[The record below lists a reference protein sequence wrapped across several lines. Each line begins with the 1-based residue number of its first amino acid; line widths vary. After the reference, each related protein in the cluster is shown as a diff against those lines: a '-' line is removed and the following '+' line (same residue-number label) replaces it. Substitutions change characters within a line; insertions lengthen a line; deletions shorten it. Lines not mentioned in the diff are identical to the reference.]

1 MDLDMILKEL
11 RQRANPVNVEGMAR
25 FGINPQGT
33 LGISVVEL
41 RKLARKIGRDH
52 NLALALWQTG
62 IHEAR
67 LLAAFVDLPA
77 QVTTEQ
83 MENWINDFDS
93 WDICDQ
99 VCSGL
104 FDRVPGAYERAIAWS
119 QREAEFARRAGFVL
133 MAALAVHDKK
143 AGDEQFSPFFQAILT
158 AATDDRNF
166 VKKAVNWALRGIGKR
181 NAALCQQAIS
191 CAEEILRRHPTSRA
205 ARWIARDALRELRG
219 KQAISALPS

>member
-1 MDLDMILKEL
+1 MRPDYMPKETTPINLDAIVNEL
-11 RQRANPVNVEGMAR
+11 HNQANPANLEGMKR
-25 FGINPQGT
+25 FGINTQDT
-33 LGISVVEL
+33 LGISVVAL
-41 RKLARKIGRDH
+41 RKLARKIGHDH

-67 LLAAFVDLPA
+67 ILAALVDLPT
-77 QVTTEQ
+77 QVTAEQ
-83 MENWINDFDS
+83 MEAWIGDFDS

-143 AGDEQFSPFFQAILT
+143 ANDEQFSPFFQAILT
-158 AATDDRNF
+158 AATD
-166 VKKAVNWALRGIGKR
+166 
-181 NAALCQQAIS
+181 
-191 CAEEILRRHPTSRA
+191 
-205 ARWIARDALRELRG
+205 
-219 KQAISALPS
+219 